1 MRALQENIGTPT
13 DFSPERGRCRI
24 LFCSIPQAWQL
35 TTGKDRLF
43 CHQRKWHNFGLTD
56 GAVPQ
61 PHWGYQR

>member
-35 TTGKDRLF
+35 TTGEGPFVLPSEEMAQLWF
-43 CHQRKWHNFGLTD
+43 N
-56 GAVPQ
+56 
-61 PHWGYQR
+61 